1 MTNLQPLLKQNG
13 GVAVI
18 IGREKD
24 FDLRFQ
30 NHPQVIFWDQDKSS
44 SATKELPANCHFL
57 FCSKFVSHKVSLNAI
72 KQVKQRANCTFF
84 GMERSRAINQ
94 RLEELL
100 GLNELV
106 ENKMTIEQ
114 QEDRFN
120 RKQEQVELAE
130 QPLRAPRYGELKS
143 LVKRFYRSDLKPKH
157 LLTIIKPEV
166 RKLGLSSSDAS
177 IKQAITSLRYEE
189 KKRNQPKLE
198 PKPIPQA
205 QTQTRTSSLQHLDEA
220 ITYLQLVREEVANR
234 LADCDSIMEMIRKVQ
249 IKSNEKS

>member
-1 MTNLQPLLKQNG
+1 M
-13 GVAVI
+13 
-18 IGREKD
+18 
-24 FDLRFQ
+24 
-30 NHPQVIFWDQDKSS
+30 
-44 SATKELPANCHFL
+44 
-57 FCSKFVSHKVSLNAI
+57 
-72 KQVKQRANCTFF
+72 
-84 GMERSRAINQ
+84 
-94 RLEELL
+94 

-130 QPLRAPRYGELKS
+130 QPLRASRYGELTS
-143 LVKRFYRSDLKPKH
+143 LVKRFYRSDLTPKH

-177 IKQAITSLRYEE
+177 IKQAITNFRHGE
-189 KKRNQPKLE
+189 KKRNQPKPE
-198 PKPIPQA
+198 PKPKPEPESKPKPESKPIPQA
-205 QTQTRTSSLQHLDEA
+205 QASTSSLQHLDEA
-220 ITYLQLVREEVANR
+220 ITYLQLVREEIANR